1 MSDLIVSRRSL
12 GGNPPREEVICRTD
26 VGRRG
31 RVRNI
36 VVCGRGEREYTSVNG
51 LWLPLG
57 LPPPCLVPRI
67 PRIVWQTHKSDEY
80 VRDHAVLSRCTD
92 SWEARKGWE
101 RRFHSDKARDAFV
114 KERFPGFWSVYTR
127 LPLEVMKAD
136 LWRYMILYTFGGV
149 YADAD
154 TWCVGG
160 PDLLGA
166 LVSEGSYL
174 VTSPEPTGHPYFCQW
189 VFAAA
194 PGSPVLRHV
203 LSEAG
208 RRLRA
213 EGLIGGR
220 AFVRDPHLIH
230 RLTGPAMFTDA
241 IRGFWAGK
249 GLPLLDTPDTYA
261 RYPPH
266 LFKVLSRSFH
276 KTTVRHASLGSTEVD
291 GWQAVRDGLVVGH
304 GGVVPPRR

>member
-1 MSDLIVSRRSL
+1 MRNV
-12 GGNPPREEVICRTD
+12 V
-26 VGRRG
+26 
-31 RVRNI
+31 RVRK
-36 VVCGRGEREYTSVNG
+36 GREYTAVNG

-57 LPPPCLVPRI
+57 LPAPRVVPPV
-67 PRIVWQTHKSDEY
+67 PRIVWQTHKSGEY
-80 VRDHAVLSRCTD
+80 IREHGVLLRCAK
-92 SWEARKGWE
+92 SWAECAGWE
-101 RRFHSDKARDAFV
+101 RRFHSDEERDAFV
-114 KERFPGFWSVYTR
+114 KEKFPGFWTVYTR

-154 TWCVGG
+154 TVCVGG
-160 PDLLGA
+160 ARQLGA

-213 EGLIGGR
+213 EGAIDGR

-230 RLTGPAMFTDA
+230 R
-241 IRGFWAGK
+241 
-249 GLPLLDTPDTYA
+249 
-261 RYPPH
+261 
-266 LFKVLSRSFH
+266 
-276 KTTVRHASLGSTEVD
+276 
-291 GWQAVRDGLVVGH
+291 
-304 GGVVPPRR
+304 

>member
-1 MSDLIVSRRSL
+1 MRNV
-12 GGNPPREEVICRTD
+12 V
-26 VGRRG
+26 
-31 RVRNI
+31 RVRK
-36 VVCGRGEREYTSVNG
+36 GREYTAVNG

-57 LPPPCLVPRI
+57 LPAPRVVPPV
-67 PRIVWQTHKSDEY
+67 PRIVWQTHKSGEY
-80 VRDHAVLSRCTD
+80 IREHGVLLRCAK
-92 SWEARKGWE
+92 SWAECAGWE
-101 RRFHSDKARDAFV
+101 RRFHSDEERDAFV
-114 KERFPGFWSVYTR
+114 KEKFPGFWTVYTR

-154 TWCVGG
+154 TVCVGG
-160 PDLLGA
+160 ARQLGA

-213 EGLIGGR
+213 EGAIDGR

-241 IRGFWAGK
+241 VRGFWASR
-249 GLPLLDTPDTYA
+249 GLPLLDAPSTYSL
-261 RYPPH
+261 YPPH
-266 LFKVLSRSFH
+266 LLKVLPQSFH
-276 KTTVRHASLGSTEVD
+276 RTTVRHESLGSTSTD
-291 GWQAVRDGLVVGH
+291 GWQAMRDRLVARH
-304 GGVVPPRR
+304 GGVPPARH